1 MPQLHGGC
9 HCGNVTVQVQLTLP
23 AASYRPR
30 ACDCSFC
37 RKHGAA
43 YLSDPQGSLLL
54 KVREAAQL
62 GSYRQGSALA
72 EMLVCRTCG
81 VLIGALRREDEKLYG
96 VVNCRVL
103 DAPGEFGAE
112 QSVSPQT
119 LSPQQKL
126 QRWRELWFARVTLT
140 AAD

>member
-1 MPQLHGGC
+1 MPDLHGGC
-9 HCGNVTVQVQLTLP
+9 HCGNVTVQVQLTLC

-43 YLSDPQGSLLL
+43 YLSDPEGSLLL
-54 KVREAAQL
+54 KVREPGQL

-81 VLIGALRREDEKLYG
+81 VLIGAVCRENQTIYG
-96 VVNCRVL
+96 AVNCRVL
-103 DAPGEFGAE
+103 DAAGELGGE

-119 LSPQQKL
+119 LPPEQKL
-126 QRWRELWFARVTLT
+126 KRWRQLWFERVTLT